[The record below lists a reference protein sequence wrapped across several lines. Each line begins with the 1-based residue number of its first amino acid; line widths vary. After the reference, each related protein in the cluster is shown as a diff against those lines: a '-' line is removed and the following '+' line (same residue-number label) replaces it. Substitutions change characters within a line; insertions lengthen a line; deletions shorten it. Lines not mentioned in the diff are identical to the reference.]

1 MTRVIDLEVG
11 DEFKYAATTLIVRVI
26 DRVKGKVIATKRTAQ
41 WPYGQISQNFSSPNY
56 EDLMNR
62 VELV

>member
-1 MTRVIDLEVG
+1 MTRVVDLEVG
-11 DEFKYAATTLIVRVI
+11 DEFKYAATTLVVRVI
-26 DRVKGKVIATKRTAQ
+26 DRAKGKIIATKRTAQ
-41 WPYGQISQNFSSPNY
+41 WPYGQISRSFYSPNF

>member
-11 DEFKYAATTLIVRVI
+11 DEFKYAATTLVVRIV
-26 DRVKGKVIATKRTAQ
+26 DSAKAKVIATKRTAQ
-41 WPYGQISQNFSSPNY
+41 WPHGQISQSFYSSKF